1 MKKIKYFTIIVV
13 LLLISQAGMGKRHII
28 CAETQNAFSTTTA
41 RNDTVS
47 TLKRNALLARQKT
60 LRHELEKEIKIME
73 QMNFND
79 VAPETAERLAES
91 QDSICLDLKSRLVTV
106 QLELKELE
114 KKQLKD
120 RVQAVLNQN
129 KNNANK

>member
-1 MKKIKYFTIIVV
+1 MKKIKYFTVIVV
-13 LLLISQAGMGKRHII
+13 LLLISQAGIGKRHII
-28 CAETQNAFSTTTA
+28 CAETQNAFSTTTT

-60 LRHELEKEIKIME
+60 LRHELEKEIKILE

-91 QDSICLDLKSRLVTV
+91 QDSICLDLKSQLVTV

-114 KKQLKD
+114 KKQLEN
-120 RVQAVLNQN
+120 L
-129 KNNANK
+129 

>member
-28 CAETQNAFSTTTA
+28 CAETQYAFSTTTA

-47 TLKRNALLARQKT
+47 TLKRALLARQKT
-60 LRHELEKEIKIME
+60 LRHELEKEIKILE

-114 KKQLKD
+114 KEQLKN

>member
-13 LLLISQAGMGKRHII
+13 LLLISQMRMGKHII
-28 CAETQNAFSTTTA
+28 CAETKNVLSTTIA

-60 LRHELEKEIKIME
+60 LRHELEKEIKILK

-91 QDSICLDLKSRLVTV
+91 QDSICLDLKSRLITV

-114 KKQLKD
+114 KEQLKD
-120 RVQAVLNQN
+120 CVQAVLNQN
-129 KNNANK
+129 KNKANK

>member
-13 LLLISQAGMGKRHII
+13 LLLISQMRMGKHII
-28 CAETQNAFSTTTA
+28 CAETKNVLSTTIA

-60 LRHELEKEIKIME
+60 LRHELEKEIKILK

-91 QDSICLDLKSRLVTV
+91 QDSICLDLKSRLITV
-106 QLELKELE
+106 QLELMLKTKE
-114 KKQLKD
+114 Q
-120 RVQAVLNQN
+120 
-129 KNNANK
+129 